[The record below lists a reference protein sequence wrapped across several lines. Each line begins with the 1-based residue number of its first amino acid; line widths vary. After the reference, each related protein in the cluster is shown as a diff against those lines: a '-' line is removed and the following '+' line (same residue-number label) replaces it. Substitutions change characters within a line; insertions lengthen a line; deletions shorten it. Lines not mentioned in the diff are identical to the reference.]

1 MDKTRNFSSKIGF
14 ILTAVGSA
22 VGMANVWGFPYKLQ
36 AGGGYF
42 LIFYFIFIAIFG
54 YVGLSAEFAIGRL
67 SKTGTLGS
75 YEYALNS
82 KKDHKGESSFVSKWI
97 GMIPLLG
104 SLCIAIGYAVIVS
117 YVLKALTNSLT
128 GSLMTVDTQEWFE
141 GFAFTPYSVVIFH
154 AIIIILTLF
163 TCIGGASTIEKT
175 NKFMMPAFFVLFLI
189 LAIRI
194 FMLPNSAEGYKYMFR
209 LDKSQLNFSTV
220 LNAMGQAFF
229 SLSLTGSGMIVCG
242 SYLSKKEDIVSSSK
256 STALFDTIA
265 AMVSAFV
272 IIPAITVYN
281 MEQVGGPGMLF
292 EVLPK
297 ILQEMPYGRVFSIIL
312 YTAVVFAGISSLQNM
327 FEVIAESILH
337 KFPKFKRSHILVA
350 IGIVTFAIG
359 VNMENISS
367 WGPWMDFVSIY
378 IIPIGATIGAV
389 SWFWILKKEELLGEI
404 NTGSKKKYGDKWI
417 FVGKYIYVPIAVILC
432 FVALVFKITF

>member
-1 MDKTRNFSSKIGF
+1 MDKTKTFSSRLGF

-36 AGGGYF
+36 DGGAYF
-42 LIFYFIFIAIFG
+42 LIFYLIFIGVFG

-67 SKTGTLGS
+67 AKTGTLGS

-82 KKDHKGESSFVSKWI
+82 RKDHKEHSFISKWI
-97 GMIPLLG
+97 GMIPLMG

-117 YVLKALTNSLT
+117 YVFRALFDSVT
-128 GSLMTVDTQEWFE
+128 GTLMTVNTQNWFE
-141 GFAFTPYSVVIFH
+141 SFANRPYSVVVFH
-154 AIIIILTLF
+154 ALIIIFTLF
-163 TCIGGASTIEKT
+163 TCIGGAHTIEKT
-175 NKFMMPAFFVLFLI
+175 NKVMMPAFFVLFII
-189 LAIRI
+189 LAVRI
-194 FMLPNSAEGYKYMFR
+194 FMLPNSIEGYKYMFR
-209 LDKSQLNFSTV
+209 FDESKLNFSTI

-229 SLSLTGSGMIVCG
+229 SLSVTGSGMIVCG

-256 STALFDTIA
+256 STALFDTIS
-265 AMVSAFV
+265 AMVAACV

-297 ILQEMPYGRVFSIIL
+297 ILQEISYGRVFSIIL

-327 FEVIAESILH
+327 FEVIAESLLH
-337 KFPKFKRSHILVA
+337 KFPNFKRSHILIA
-350 IGIVTFAIG
+350 IGILTFAIG
-359 VNMENISS
+359 VNMESIAS

-389 SWFWILKKEELLGEI
+389 SWFWILRKEELLGEI
-404 NTGSKKKYGDKWI
+404 NTGSKRKYGDKWI
-417 FVGKYIYVPIAVILC
+417 FVGKYIYVPIALILC

>member
-1 MDKTRNFSSKIGF
+1 MDKTRTFNSRLGF

-36 AGGGYF
+36 DGGAYF
-42 LIFYFIFIAIFG
+42 LIFYLIFIGIFG

-67 SKTGTLGS
+67 TKTGTLGS

-82 KKDHKGESSFVSKWI
+82 RKKEDQHSFLSKWL

-117 YVLKALTNSLT
+117 YVFKALVDSVT
-128 GSLMTVDTQEWFE
+128 GSLMTVDTQTWFE
-141 GFAFTPYSVVIFH
+141 GFALNPYSVVIFH
-154 AIIIILTLF
+154 ALIIIFTLF
-163 TCIGGASTIEKT
+163 TCIGGAQTIEKT
-175 NKFMMPAFFVLFLI
+175 NKIMMPAFFVLFLI
-189 LAIRI
+189 LAVRI
-194 FMLPNSAEGYKYMFR
+194 FMLPNSGEGYRYMLRF
-209 LDKSQLNFSTV
+209 DENKLNFTTI

-229 SLSLTGSGMIVCG
+229 SLSVTGSGMIVCG

-265 AMVSAFV
+265 AMVSACV
-272 IIPAITVYN
+272 IIPAITVYK

-297 ILQEMPYGRVFSIIL
+297 ILQDFAYGRVFSIIL

-327 FEVIAESILH
+327 FEVIAESLLH
-337 KFPKFKRSHILVA
+337 KFPSLKRSHILVA
-350 IGIVTFAIG
+350 IGLVTFAIG
-359 VNMENISS
+359 VNMESISS

-389 SWFWILKKEELLGEI
+389 SWFWILRKEELLGEI
-404 NTGSKKKYGDKWI
+404 NTGSEKKYGDRWI
-417 FVGKYIYVPIAVILC
+417 FVGKYIYVPIALILC
-432 FVALVFKITF
+432 FVALVFKMTF

>member
-1 MDKTRNFSSKIGF
+1 MDKTKIFSSKLGF

-36 AGGGYF
+36 DGGAYF
-42 LIFYFIFIAIFG
+42 LIFYLIFIGIFG

-67 SKTGTLGS
+67 AQTGTLGS

-82 KKDHKGESSFVSKWI
+82 KKENNNSFISRWI
-97 GMIPLLG
+97 GMIPLAG

-117 YVLKALTNSLT
+117 YVFKALFDSLS
-128 GSLMTVDTQEWFE
+128 GKLMTIDTQVWFE
-141 GFAFTPYSVVIFH
+141 GFSNTPYSVVIFH
-154 AIIIILTLF
+154 ALIIIFTLL
-163 TCIGGASTIEKT
+163 TCIGGANTIEKT
-175 NKFMMPAFFVLFLI
+175 NKIMMPAFFILFII

-194 FMLPNSAEGYKYMFR
+194 FLLPNSIEGYKYMFR
-209 LDKSQLNFSTV
+209 FDSEKLNFNTI

-229 SLSLTGSGMIVCG
+229 SLSVTGSGMIVCG

-256 STALFDTIA
+256 STALFDTIS
-265 AMVSAFV
+265 AMVAASV
-272 IIPAITVYN
+272 IVPAITVYN
-281 MEQVGGPGMLF
+281 MNQVGGPGMLF

-297 ILQEMPYGRVFSIIL
+297 ILQDIKYGGIFSIIL
-312 YTAVVFAGISSLQNM
+312 YAAVVFAGISSLQNM

-337 KFPKFKRSHILVA
+337 KFPKFKRSTILII
-350 IGIVTFAIG
+350 IGILTFGIG

-389 SWFWILKKEELLGEI
+389 SWFWILKKDKLLEEI
-404 NTGSKKKYGDKWI
+404 NTGSSKKYGNAWI
-417 FVGKYIYVPIAVILC
+417 FIGKYIYVPIALILC